1 VSSQG
6 KHVLNN
12 QEERKTEVSD
22 AELLERYAAGDEDA
36 FAQIIARY
44 KDGLYAFLRRF
55 LNQQDLLEDV
65 FQETFLQLFSS
76 RDSFDTS
83 RALRPWLFTIAIN
96 KARDALRKQQRTA
109 ATSLGTLSE
118 PADMSIS
125 DAVNTLTS
133 YEITPYDEVEK
144 SETAERVRQVIA
156 TLPENLREILVL
168 GYFEQFSYKQMAEI
182 LGIPIGTVK
191 SRLHTAVVQFT
202 GKWQAADRSRL
213 DETAD

>member
-1 VSSQG
+1 VNIQG
-6 KHVLNN
+6 KNGLNN
-12 QEERKTEVSD
+12 EEEGKTGAND
-22 AELLERYAAGDEDA
+22 ADLLERYAAGDEDA

-118 PADMSIS
+118 PAEMSIS

-133 YEITPYDEVEK
+133 YETTPYDEIEK

-168 GYFEQFSYKQMAEI
+168 GYFEQFSYKQMAEM

-202 GKWQAADRSRL
+202 KKWQAANRSRL
-213 DETAD
+213 DETTN

>member
-1 VSSQG
+1 MNNEEEG
-6 KHVLNN
+6 KTGAN
-12 QEERKTEVSD
+12 D
-22 AELLERYAAGDEDA
+22 ADLLERYAAGDEDA

-118 PADMSIS
+118 PAEMSIS

-133 YEITPYDEVEK
+133 YETTPYDEIEK

-168 GYFEQFSYKQMAEI
+168 GYFEQFSYKQMAEM

-202 GKWQAADRSRL
+202 KKWQAANRSRL
-213 DETAD
+213 DETTN